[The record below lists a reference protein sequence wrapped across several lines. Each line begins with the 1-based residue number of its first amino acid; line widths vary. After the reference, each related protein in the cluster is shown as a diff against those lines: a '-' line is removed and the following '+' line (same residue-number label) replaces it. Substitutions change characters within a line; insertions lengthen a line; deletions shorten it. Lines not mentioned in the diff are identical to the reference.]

1 MRKLAIPALL
11 LMFSGL
17 AGTAEILAQGQA
29 PGQQPS
35 SLPPGWGRLYD
46 PKTVETLKGEIVAV
60 DTVTAGRMD
69 IPGRVVLTLKTAKET
84 IPVYVGPEWYVKQ
97 QEVKLVAGDQVEVKG
112 SRVAMDGKPY
122 IIPNY
127 VKKGDRVLQLRDDT
141 GLPLWAG
148 RGPKGPPGK

>member
-1 MRKLAIPALL
+1 MRKPVITGLVIMLL
-11 LMFSGL
+11 GL
-17 AGTAEILAQGQA
+17 AGAAVVLAQGRGPGSQA
-29 PGQQPS
+29 WPM
-35 SLPPGWGRLYD
+35 GRLYD

-60 DTVTAGRMD
+60 DIVTAGRMD
-69 IPGRVVLTLKTAKET
+69 IPGRVIVSLKTDKET

-97 QEVKLVAGDQVEVKG
+97 QEVKLAAGDQVEVKG